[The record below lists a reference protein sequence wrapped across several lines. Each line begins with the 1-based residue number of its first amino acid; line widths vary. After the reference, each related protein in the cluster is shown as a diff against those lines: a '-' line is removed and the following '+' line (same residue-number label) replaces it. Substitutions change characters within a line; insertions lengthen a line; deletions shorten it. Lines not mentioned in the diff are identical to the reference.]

1 MNFIEKIA
9 KHHQE
14 YIETVNKFGEITY
27 AEDIVQEAYIKVIKY
42 VREEQIIDA
51 NGNVKKGYM
60 YFVLRNLFLDFK
72 KHKDNKNKV
81 SIENLDFL
89 GKNLDTTL
97 EDTER
102 LEAMNKI
109 FEKVEDTV
117 AGFHWYDEM
126 LFNLYKDTG
135 KSMRTLTKE
144 TGISTSSIFN
154 TLKNCK
160 DRVREEVGE
169 DYKDYLNKDYELIK

>member
-14 YIETVNKFGEITY
+14 YIETVNKFGEKTY
-27 AEDIVQEAYIKVIKY
+27 AEDIVQEAYIKIIKY
-42 VREEQIIDA
+42 CREEQLIDYK
-51 NGNVKKGYM
+51 GNVKKGYM

-81 SIENLDFL
+81 SIDSVDYVFKDMYNDSEDIEKREALD
-89 GKNLDTTL
+89 
-97 EDTER
+97 
-102 LEAMNKI
+102 KI
-109 FEKVEDTV
+109 YEKVGLTV
-117 AGFHWYDEM
+117 EQFHWYDAM

-135 KSMRTLTKE
+135 KSMRTITKE
-144 TGISTSSIFN
+144 TSISTSSVFN

-160 DRVREEVGE
+160 DKIREEVGE
-169 DYKDYLNKDYELIK
+169 DYQDYLNEDFELIK